1 MFRFQQIIEVQS
13 VKRRI
18 ATSLLV
24 LAAGAGNAS
33 ELPFAA
39 TRNVPDYTA
48 SMIVRNMSGEPKE
61 MLRSVVHHKGW
72 TRVESVN
79 GNHTAIS
86 YGNYFDNTVLR
97 TTRTGNEDFAWMSIE
112 KTDRSLDLSVKQAK
126 ETGETDNQAGE
137 ACKWWQLI
145 RTKEEMAPLWFSCL
159 SADGIEVSQKVLFRV
174 GKPMSDTQLVR
185 LDRTA
190 VAESEISPPKKLFDP
205 WFWLKPLRDYPEPEA
220 LVDFEA
226 RMVGGWS
233 EVRILR
239 HYPWRSEERR
249 EKGGTLK
256 LTIWNELENQGIS
269 IISSKDMHDL
279 HAGRAPLDPKRP
291 YNTFQLK
298 TGQVDLKRTGGAL
311 GETCAWFNM
320 TPNLAD
326 AGRQECLTPDGVP
339 LEINILSGWGH
350 GESYTAVEIK
360 RRPVELKEMIPPSEL
375 TDPSSWGFT
384 VSD

>member
-1 MFRFQQIIEVQS
+1 M
-13 VKRRI
+13 KRRI

-24 LAAGAGNAS
+24 LAAGGGNAS

-86 YGNYFDNTVLR
+86 YGNYFDKTVLR

-174 GKPMSDTQLVR
+174 GSR
-185 LDRTA
+185 
-190 VAESEISPPKKLFDP
+190 
-205 WFWLKPLRDYPEPEA
+205 
-220 LVDFEA
+220 
-226 RMVGGWS
+226 
-233 EVRILR
+233 
-239 HYPWRSEERR
+239 
-249 EKGGTLK
+249 
-256 LTIWNELENQGIS
+256 
-269 IISSKDMHDL
+269 
-279 HAGRAPLDPKRP
+279 
-291 YNTFQLK
+291 
-298 TGQVDLKRTGGAL
+298 
-311 GETCAWFNM
+311 
-320 TPNLAD
+320 
-326 AGRQECLTPDGVP
+326 
-339 LEINILSGWGH
+339 
-350 GESYTAVEIK
+350 
-360 RRPVELKEMIPPSEL
+360 
-375 TDPSSWGFT
+375 
-384 VSD
+384 